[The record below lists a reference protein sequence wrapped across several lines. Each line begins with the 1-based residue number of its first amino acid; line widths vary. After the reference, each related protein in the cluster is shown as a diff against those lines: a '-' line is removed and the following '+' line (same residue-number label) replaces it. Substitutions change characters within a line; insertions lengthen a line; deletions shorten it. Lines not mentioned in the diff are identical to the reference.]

1 VVLAALGSFC
11 IYSGGLLFTGLVC
24 LCSYQVCQEFYGFVT
39 SKQLSEGVQPPP
51 QKVTIFISLLCTS
64 LALFTHLSKGKA
76 TAALA
81 VASFAVLSLQLVTSE
96 KIGMSELGVTVLGLF
111 YCGYLPSYWVKLRLL
126 EIPSTS
132 TVIGGIPAV
141 FGHPRGG
148 RWGFLPP

>member
-1 VVLAALGSFC
+1 M
-11 IYSGGLLFTGLVC
+11 
-24 LCSYQVCQEFYGFVT
+24 T

-64 LALFTHLSKGKA
+64 LALFTHLSRGKA

-111 YCGYLPSYWVKLRLL
+111 YCGEAATHVLCRSSAYH
-126 EIPSTS
+126 I
-132 TVIGGIPAV
+132 
-141 FGHPRGG
+141 
-148 RWGFLPP
+148 